1 MFFNLLLQP
10 IKCVQKVSCKD
21 QTPCNMNI
29 YIYIAGGRGL
39 CTGDVSVENT
49 LHLLGRNTNKYYN
62 YLSPMVHLLPSL
74 KMQSA
79 PPVSDGIGLYIHFG
93 SLVEMRSK
101 YSTKHNRWSHSQG
114 LLIIRQ
120 SLALYPGD
128 NIKGSGSMNLHNKY
142 QCKHA
147 NNYYNMTQ
155 IRPVLQVATQ
165 KESQSH

>member
-1 MFFNLLLQP
+1 MESIVLDVFQSSIATHKICAEGFMQRSNSM
-10 IKCVQKVSCKD
+10 KYEY
-21 QTPCNMNI
+21 I
-29 YIYIAGGRGL
+29 YIYIYVYIVGGRGL

-49 LHLLGRNTNKYYN
+49 RHLLGRNMNKYYN

-79 PPVSDGIGLYIHFG
+79 PPVLDGIGLYFHFR

-101 YSTKHNRWSHSQG
+101 YSTKHNRRSHSQG

-142 QCKHA
+142 
-147 NNYYNMTQ
+147 
-155 IRPVLQVATQ
+155 
-165 KESQSH
+165 

>member
-1 MFFNLLLQP
+1 MCRRFHAK
-10 IKCVQKVSCKD
+10 IKLHAIW
-21 QTPCNMNI
+21 I
-29 YIYIAGGRGL
+29 YIYIYIIGGRGL

-49 LHLLGRNTNKYYN
+49 WHLLWQNSNKYYN
-62 YLSPMVHLLPSL
+62 YLSPKVHLLPSL

-79 PPVSDGIGLYIHFG
+79 LPVLDGIGLYFHFR

-101 YSTKHNRWSHSQG
+101 YSAKHNRWSHSQG

-142 QCKHA
+142 PCKPA